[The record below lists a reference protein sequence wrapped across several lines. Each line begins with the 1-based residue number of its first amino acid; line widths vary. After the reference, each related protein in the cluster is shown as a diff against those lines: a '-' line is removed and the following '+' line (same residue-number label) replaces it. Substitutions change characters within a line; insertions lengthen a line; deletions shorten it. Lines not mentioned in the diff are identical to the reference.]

1 MNGISNGFL
10 DQLRFLVS
18 SGNLR
23 AALEHLNMQS
33 RLRFTALLRADEPS
47 AASFLLVDR
56 DDPSPPT
63 VAWLQRQQ
71 AYRAFVEAAATTC
84 DETPGDFSVLG
95 HPACSDVRAYC
106 GLPLLS
112 QDGGMWGTLCQFD
125 LVPAA
130 IQPSTMELM
139 REVAAALN
147 PTAVREAHRT
157 YLENRVDRLSDMQ
170 DVIAAVSDA
179 GEDARQLFDSFADPL
194 RAEAFRKLEAADAL
208 ALEARISAIW
218 SNVSSGRR
226 G

>member
-1 MNGISNGFL
+1 MEGVSNGFL

-33 RLRFTALLRADEPS
+33 RLRFTALLRAGEPGV
-47 AASFLLVDR
+47 ADFLLVDR

-63 VAWLQRQQ
+63 LAWLQRQQ
-71 AYRAFVEAAATTC
+71 AYRAFVEAAAAC
-84 DETPGDFSVLG
+84 DETPVDFSVVG
-95 HPACSDVRAYC
+95 HPACADVRTYC

-112 QDGGMWGTLCQFD
+112 QDGEVWGTLCQFD
-125 LVPAA
+125 LVPVA

-147 PTAVREAHRT
+147 PTAVRETHRT

-170 DVIAAVSDA
+170 DVIAAAADA
-179 GEDARQLFDSFADPL
+179 GEDARQMFDSFADPL
-194 RAEAFRKLEAADAL
+194 RVEAFRKLEPADAL

-218 SNVSSGRR
+218 SNVRTRRR